1 MTLLERISGD
11 RRGDD
16 RFRAHVLVAAAAMC
30 LVLGP
35 ICAAAYHQA
44 TGSVPLVLTGLLW
57 VPAAIAMIE
66 AVRRGVA
73 IRHIGAAAGLVFY
86 ATLLVFRSESGGAD
100 SPAVAGIAAIP
111 LVLGFFCGARWA
123 SVGTALAL
131 LELVGYAALQW
142 PFPEGS
148 RALMQTV
155 VAVDLSLGV
164 LGLGW
169 IYEVSRARSDA
180 ELDEATRLVRHGDR
194 LATAGRLAAGVAHEI
209 NNPLQGVM
217 GASHFLREDLE
228 ELGHDGRDV
237 QQLLAYV
244 DQIEAGTDRAVRV
257 VGGLAAYA
265 GKEMPVLAPMN
276 AAVAVH
282 GAAELARYVMRA
294 RGIELKL
301 ELEEELPL
309 HGARDQLEQ
318 VVVNLLLN
326 AADASTEGG
335 TVTLSAAPAEG
346 TIRLAVRDDGA
357 GLDEATK
364 RRVFEPF
371 FTTKPPDRGS
381 GLGLAICQS
390 IITAHG
396 GHIELDS
403 APNQGACFTVV
414 LPAQAV

>member
-1 MTLLERISGD
+1 M
-11 RRGDD
+11 
-16 RFRAHVLVAAAAMC
+16 LVAAAAVC
-30 LVLGP
+30 LPLGP

-44 TGSVPLVLTGLLW
+44 IGSVPLVLAGLLW
-57 VPAAIAMIE
+57 VPAAGGMIE

-73 IRHIGAAAGLVFY
+73 IRHAGTAAVLVFY
-86 ATLLVFRSESGGAD
+86 ATLLVFRSESGGAE
-100 SPAVAGIAAIP
+100 SPAVAGIAALP
-111 LVLGFFCGARWA
+111 LMLSFFCGARWA
-123 SVGTALAL
+123 TVGTALAL
-131 LELVGYAALQW
+131 IELVAYATLQW
-142 PFPEGS
+142 PFPDGS
-148 RALMQTV
+148 RALLQTV
-155 VAVDLSLGV
+155 VAVDLSLGI
-164 LGLGW
+164 LALGW
-169 IYEVSRARSDA
+169 IHEGSRTRSDA
-180 ELDEATRLVRHGDR
+180 ELEQATQLLRHGDR
-194 LATAGRLAAGVAHEI
+194 LATAGRLAAGIAHEI

-217 GASHFLREDLE
+217 GALHFLREELE
-228 ELGHDGRDV
+228 ELDGAAPDIP
-237 QQLLAYV
+237 QLLAYV
-244 DQIEAGTDRAVRV
+244 DQIEAGTNRAARV

-265 GKEMPVLAPMN
+265 GKEMPVLAPMDAA
-276 AAVAVH
+276 AAVT

-301 ELEEELPL
+301 ELEDELPL

-364 RRVFEPF
+364 QRVFEPF